1 MWFWHRKTAF
11 KLSAPV
17 RGHHVTLSNDS
28 ALLLAI
34 DPTVLAVYA
43 PLNGEIVALSNNSA
57 RIIGLDGQSYR
68 LALAAQAGNFE
79 WQVRIGDSVSP
90 ISLLG
95 TLSQNLSKTAVVTC
109 EQISVQE
116 IKVDHQSYAF
126 NY

>member
-1 MWFWHRKTAF
+1 MWFWHRKKAF
-11 KLSAPV
+11 KLSVPV

-34 DPTVLAVYA
+34 HPTDLAVYA
-43 PLNGEIVALSNNSA
+43 PLNGEIVALTSNSA
-57 RIIGLDGQSYR
+57 RIVGLAGQSYR
-68 LALAAQAGNFE
+68 LALATPTGNFE

-95 TLSQNLSKTAVVTC
+95 TLSQDLSKTAIVTC
-109 EQISVQE
+109 EQISVQAT
-116 IKVDHQSYAF
+116 KVEHQSYAF

>member
-1 MWFWHRKTAF
+1 MWFWHRKKAF
-11 KLSAPV
+11 KLSVPV

-34 DPTVLAVYA
+34 HPTDLAVYA
-43 PLNGEIVALSNNSA
+43 PLNGEIVALTSNSA
-57 RIIGLDGQSYR
+57 RIVGLAGQSYR
-68 LALAAQAGNFE
+68 LALATPTGNFE

-95 TLSQNLSKTAVVTC
+95 TLSQNLSKAAVVTC
-109 EQISVQE
+109 EQLSNPDVTIE
-116 IKVDHQSYAF
+116 HPTYAL

>member
-1 MWFWHRKTAF
+1 MWFWHRKKAF
-11 KLSAPV
+11 KLSVPV

-34 DPTVLAVYA
+34 HPTDLAVYA
-43 PLNGEIVALSNNSA
+43 PLNGEIVALTSNSA
-57 RIIGLDGQSYR
+57 RIIGLDGQLYR
-68 LALAAQAGNFE
+68 LALTDPNGNFE

-95 TLSQNLSKTAVVTC
+95 TLSQDLSKTAIVTC
-109 EQISVQE
+109 EQISVQAT
-116 IKVDHQSYAF
+116 KVEHQSYAF

>member
-1 MWFWHRKTAF
+1 MWFWHRKAVF

-34 DPTVLAVYA
+34 HPTDLAIYA
-43 PLNGEIVALSNNSA
+43 PLNGEIVALTSNSA
-57 RIIGLDGQSYR
+57 RIIGLDGQLYR
-68 LALAAQAGNFE
+68 LALTDPNGNFE

-95 TLSQNLSKTAVVTC
+95 TLSQNLSKAAVVTC
-109 EQISVQE
+109 EQLSNPDVT
-116 IKVDHQSYAF
+116 IKHPTYAL

>member
-1 MWFWHRKTAF
+1 M
-11 KLSAPV
+11 

-34 DPTVLAVYA
+34 HPTDLAVYA

-109 EQISVQE
+109 EQISAQAT
-116 IKVDHQSYAF
+116 KVEHQSYAF